1 MKMPTFS
8 PPAVESRLMG
18 WGELLWWRISQAGS
32 TNGMQVLHFDGR
44 IDVERLQRAM
54 EQVSS
59 VHPILRSRAVPQGQ
73 GARLEVQ
80 GPPVALVRV
89 IERRDDNHW
98 IEVVEQE
105 TNDRIPPDRF
115 PLIHL
120 TVVLGQDRSEMLLVV
135 NHSIAD
141 GVAGVDMCELL
152 FKIYAG
158 QPVPPPRALAPA
170 FDGIVNHGGAW
181 ALAKYGWRYLR
192 DMVGKPPGVKF
203 PLAKGVDPNT
213 TGRTR
218 LVDFMLDEETTSAL
232 LKRCKTHEVTLNGL
246 ISAAMLIASCDGIE
260 AGPGPHRMAMSFAI
274 SLRPLLKVNLPD
286 DFGYYVT
293 GAEADH
299 MVTPDSNPW
308 ALAKETLQDTAR
320 VFHGEHVKINS
331 WLRWVILKLK
341 PTGQSLLDAA
351 PKSSRACFHI
361 TNMGRNTKPLVYD
374 NLRLRRWFHFSS
386 VHLARRPF
394 ICLSTV
400 TSVGRLQ
407 LAFGYCEPHTDR
419 AMVDRVL
426 ARFLSILNRAAQ
438 EPL

>member
-1 MKMPTFS
+1 
-8 PPAVESRLMG
+8 
-18 WGELLWWRISQAGS
+18 
-32 TNGMQVLHFDGR
+32 
-44 IDVERLQRAM
+44 
-54 EQVSS
+54 
-59 VHPILRSRAVPQGQ
+59 
-73 GARLEVQ
+73 
-80 GPPVALVRV
+80 
-89 IERRDDNHW
+89 
-98 IEVVEQE
+98 
-105 TNDRIPPDRF
+105 
-115 PLIHL
+115 
-120 TVVLGQDRSEMLLVV
+120 V

-141 GVAGVDMCELL
+141 GVAGVDMCELML
-152 FKIYAG
+152 NIYSG
-158 QPVPPPRALAPA
+158 QPVPPPRPLPPA
-170 FDGIVNHGGAW
+170 FDGVVKHGGAL
-181 ALAKYGWRYLR
+181 ALARYGWSYLR
-192 DMVGKPPGVKF
+192 DMVGKPPSVKF
-203 PLAKGVDPNT
+203 PLAKGVDAQAK
-213 TGRTR
+213 GRTR
-218 LVDFMLDEETTSAL
+218 LIDFMLDEDTTSAL
-232 LKRCKTHEVTLNGL
+232 LKRCKAQGVTLNGL
-246 ISAAMLIASCDGIE
+246 ISAAMLIASCDGVE
-260 AGPGPHRMAMSFAI
+260 GKGPHRMAMSFALC
-274 SLRPLLKVNLPD
+274 LRSLLKVKLPD

-299 MVTPDSNPW
+299 MVSSDSNPW
-308 ALAKETLQDTAR
+308 VLAKETLQDTTR
-320 VFHGEHVKINS
+320 VYHGEHVKINS

-426 ARFLSILNRAAQ
+426 ARFLSILKRVAQ